1 MSDEET
7 INEKKHTNKKIDE
20 LYIQNEI
27 DKLNVDTLIQP
38 EQNNALK
45 KVIKTDRKIVLNLD
59 EKISKLQKCCQYGKQ
74 VSKIINYKA
83 EGLSSISL
91 KEKLKLILETFNEN
105 FLDDNT
111 INNSNHSLDFK
122 KISKYFSIKT
132 FSFCSLNYDTIPLN
146 LFMNNV
152 SSFNLETKE
161 KKAYNRVKNLNSTYK
176 KLKEYEYKDE
186 PEIKLET
193 YEQSMK
199 LKERLK
205 MLEKTQKNV
214 KFLNFI
220 IDCDPLN
227 GYNETTFRL
236 FLITLLVSKGHVE
249 FYKDINNTLCIK
261 SSNIFEKENDN
272 EFLYDENKE
281 IKKKNQ
287 AMLTAWSYHKWEKLR
302 NQLKKAT

>member
-1 MSDEET
+1 MSDNET
-7 INEKKHTNKKIDE
+7 THEKKYTNKKIDE

-74 VSKIINYKA
+74 ISKIINFKA
-83 EGLSSISL
+83 EGLSTISL

-105 FLDDNT
+105 FCDYNT
-111 INNSNHSLDFK
+111 INNNNTLNFK

-146 LFMNNV
+146 LFMNDVN
-152 SSFNLETKE
+152 SFNLETKE
-161 KKAYNRVKNLNSTYK
+161 KKAYNRGKIFNNNYK
-176 KLKEYEYKDE
+176 KLKEYEYEKE

-193 YEQSMK
+193 YDQSMK
-199 LKERLK
+199 LKEKLK
-205 MLEKTQKNV
+205 ELEKNQKNV
-214 KFLNFI
+214 NFLNFI
-220 IDCDPLN
+220 IDCDPVN

-249 FYKDINNTLCIK
+249 FYKDINNNLCIK
-261 SSNIFEKENDN
+261 SSNIFEQENNDQ
-272 EFLYDENKE
+272 FLYDENKQ

-287 AMLTAWSYHKWEKLR
+287 AMLTSWSYHKWEQLTK
-302 NQLKKAT
+302 QLKNVT